1 MFIPGIALVGAS
13 FLATVFRSECTGFIT
28 RIFDADQQIQD
39 GAFAAE
45 LLDSVSKPKVDMEW
59 WVIRDGVPAT
69 EYKVHDPR
77 RLWKKGKVV
86 RIDAEDSSMVVQL
99 TRDNSA
105 GCNAGADAGSSGTGA
120 DSSAVSGSETVAVK
134 FGGSNF
140 RTAEELLHEA
150 QQNMRCVTWSAI
162 TLALLEN
169 NTNTHGAQQAQSA
182 YSVSQPVAPGTK
194 IDFFISHS
202 WHDDPIAKFA
212 ALEQVAEDFVAK
224 HGREPTFWLDVACIN
239 QDTISDGLKVLPIN
253 LMACRQVLVLVGLTY
268 SQRLWCMWE
277 LYVLAMFNNENVM
290 DKVHVAEHAGAG
302 VNLSKVLGLFSFD
315 SAHCFDPN
323 EEARLR
329 GVIEAGGEED
339 FCRSLRALGR
349 QIGHQNKQNAALQEL
364 IGGQNEMKQETK
376 VQREEMIE
384 MKQEILLP
392 VRSEMKDQREEMREM
407 KQDMK
412 ELIGGQNVM
421 KQEILLA
428 VRSEMKEQREEMREM
443 REMCTKMMAML
454 DAKEKLK

>member
-1 MFIPGIALVGAS
+1 MYDGAFLLFIPGIVLVGAS

-140 RTAEELLHEA
+140 RTAEELLYEA

-162 TLALLEN
+162 TLALLKN

-315 SAHCFDPN
+315 
-323 EEARLR
+323 R
-329 GVIEAGGEED
+329 
-339 FCRSLRALGR
+339 
-349 QIGHQNKQNAALQEL
+349 
-364 IGGQNEMKQETK
+364 
-376 VQREEMIE
+376 
-384 MKQEILLP
+384 
-392 VRSEMKDQREEMREM
+392 
-407 KQDMK
+407 
-412 ELIGGQNVM
+412 
-421 KQEILLA
+421 
-428 VRSEMKEQREEMREM
+428 
-443 REMCTKMMAML
+443 
-454 DAKEKLK
+454 

>member
-1 MFIPGIALVGAS
+1 MFIPGIVLVGAS

-59 WVIRDGVPAT
+59 WVIRGGVPAT

-99 TRDNSA
+99 TPDNSA
-105 GCNAGADAGSSGTGA
+105 GCGAGAGAGAGSSGTGT

-384 MKQEILLP
+384 MKQ
-392 VRSEMKDQREEMREM
+392 D
-407 KQDMK
+407 
-412 ELIGGQNVM
+412 
-421 KQEILLA
+421 
-428 VRSEMKEQREEMREM
+428 MKEQREEM

>member
-1 MFIPGIALVGAS
+1 MYDGAFILFIPGIVLVGAS

-99 TRDNSA
+99 TRDNST
-105 GCNAGADAGSSGTGA
+105 GCGAGAGAGSSGTSTGN
-120 DSSAVSGSETVAVK
+120 SAVSGSETVAVK

-364 IGGQNEMKQETK
+364 IGSQNEMQQETK

-384 MKQEILLP
+384 MKQ
-392 VRSEMKDQREEMREM
+392 D
-407 KQDMK
+407 
-412 ELIGGQNVM
+412 
-421 KQEILLA
+421 
-428 VRSEMKEQREEMREM
+428 MKEQREEMREM
-443 REMCTKMMAML
+443 REMCTRMMAML

>member
-1 MFIPGIALVGAS
+1 MYDGALLLFIPGIALVGAS
-13 FLATVFRSECTGFIT
+13 FLATVFRSECIGFIT

-99 TRDNSA
+99 TPDNSA
-105 GCNAGADAGSSGTGA
+105 GCGAGAGSSGTGA

-182 YSVSQPVAPGTK
+182 YSVSQPVDPGTK

-376 VQREEMIE
+376 VQREEM
-384 MKQEILLP
+384 KQETK
-392 VRSEMKDQREEMREM
+392 VQREEMIE
-407 KQDMK
+407 
-412 ELIGGQNVM
+412 M

>member
-1 MFIPGIALVGAS
+1 MYDGAFLLFIPGIVLVGVS

-99 TRDNSA
+99 TPDNCA
-105 GCNAGADAGSSGTGA
+105 GCGAGADSSGTGA
-120 DSSAVSGSETVAVK
+120 DSSADSGSETVAVK

-162 TLALLEN
+162 TLALLKN

-376 VQREEMIE
+376 VQREEM
-384 MKQEILLP
+384 KQETK
-392 VRSEMKDQREEMREM
+392 VQREEMIE
-407 KQDMK
+407 
-412 ELIGGQNVM
+412 M

>member
-1 MFIPGIALVGAS
+1 MYDGAFLTFIPGIVLVGAS

-99 TRDNSA
+99 TPDNSA
-105 GCNAGADAGSSGTGA
+105 GCGAGAGAGAGSSGTGA

-364 IGGQNEMKQETK
+364 IGGIDEMKH
-376 VQREEMIE
+376 EMRGN
-384 MKQEILLP
+384 MN
-392 VRSEMKDQREEMREM
+392 DQREEM

-412 ELIGGQNVM
+412 E
-421 KQEILLA
+421 
-428 VRSEMKEQREEMREM
+428 QREEM